1 MTMHGR
7 LRVGDDPGPGRR
19 GNHAVRREFV
29 IYGEGFGL
37 NDPVSCS
44 EKHDEAKG
52 NDYTGTTTRGKEM
65 EEMKEIFKKAR
76 ELSKPFG

>member
-7 LRVGDDPGPGRR
+7 LRAGDDPGPGRR
-19 GNHAVRREFV
+19 GNHAVRCEFV
-29 IYGEGFGL
+29 ICGEGFGL

-52 NDYTGTTTRGKEM
+52 KDYTGTATR
-65 EEMKEIFKKAR
+65 R
-76 ELSKPFG
+76 

>member
-7 LRVGDDPGPGRR
+7 LREGDDPGPGRR
-19 GNHAVRREFV
+19 GNHAVRPKFV
-29 IYGEGFGL
+29 ICHDAFTL

-52 NDYTGTTTRGKEM
+52 NDYAGTATK
-65 EEMKEIFKKAR
+65 R
-76 ELSKPFG
+76 ERDERNL